1 MSWQSPPTLLQL
13 AIQSLLRNEA
23 LAISALQDLPMEV
36 FPPLFKEASIQRK
49 AKMIKGLVADWPYPC
64 LPVGLLMR
72 NPNLETYQAVLD
84 GADTWLK
91 RKFRP
96 RKPNLQVLDM
106 RNVQYDSCDMRA
118 EREGRDSW
126 MKTVLEKQVVKG
138 QPRSTVRCLKVV
150 SDLAFMCS
158 PNVYQ
163 TQLLK
168 WAEKRKGSLKLYC
181 VKMEIGA
188 SEVYRA
194 LKVLQFLQ
202 PEFIKEV
209 KLNTVSGLPALASF
223 APCISKMSNLRKLQ
237 LLRIFGKS
245 NHTHKEEKHI
255 TKIISV
261 VSKLNHLQHLTIHD
275 VYFLKAHVEQLFRC
289 LKPSLESLSITYCQ
303 LLQPDLESFAQG
315 WNHCQ
320 LKQLSLKGTVLLGL
334 DVTPLKFFLES
345 IAETLRILELE
356 YCKMK
361 DHQLGLLL
369 PALRQCSQ
377 LTCIN
382 FYDNDISMDVLK
394 NLLHSAASLSQLTM
408 ELYPAPAEVYDVHGY
423 VIEERFSHYCAE
435 LMNTVILVRQP
446 QSICFGS
453 YNCYDCNMRY
463 VYEEKTKPCDC
474 SQEIQEDDFED

>member
-1 MSWQSPPTLLQL
+1 MSWQAPLTLSQL
-13 AIQSLLRNEA
+13 AIQSLLRDEA
-23 LAISALQDLPMEV
+23 LAISALQDLPMEF
-36 FPPLFKEASIQRK
+36 FPPLFKEADTQRK
-49 AKMIKGLVADWPYPC
+49 TKMIKSLVADWPYPC
-64 LPVGLLMR
+64 LPVGSLMR

-91 RKFRP
+91 RRFRP
-96 RKPNLQVLDM
+96 RKQKLQVLDM
-106 RNVQYDSCDMRA
+106 RNVQCDSRDT

-150 SDLAFMCS
+150 IDLAFMSS

-168 WAEKRKGSLKLYC
+168 WAEERKGFLKLCC
-181 VKMEIGA
+181 VKMEIGT

-209 KLNTVSGLPALASF
+209 KLNTVSALPALASF
-223 APCISKMSNLRKLQ
+223 APCISKMSNLCTLQ

-245 NHTHKEEKHI
+245 NPTHKEEKHV

-261 VSKLNHLQHLTIHD
+261 FSKLNHLQHLSMHD
-275 VYFLKAHVEQLFRC
+275 VYFLKGRMEQLFRC
-289 LKPSLESLSITYCQ
+289 LKSPLESLSITCCQ

-320 LKQLSLKGTVLLGL
+320 LKQLSLKSTPLLEL
-334 DVTPLKFFLES
+334 DVTPLKFFLEN
-345 IAETLRILELE
+345 IADTLRILDLE
-356 YCKMK
+356 YCKMNDK
-361 DHQLGLLL
+361 QLELLL

-377 LTCIN
+377 LTSIN
-382 FYDNDISMDVLK
+382 FYDNDISMDVLRK
-394 NLLHSAASLSQLTM
+394 LLHSAASLSQLTM

-446 QSICFGS
+446 RSICFGS
-453 YNCYDCNMRY
+453 YNCYDCDMRY
-463 VYEEKTKPCDC
+463 LYEDKTKPCDC
-474 SQEIQEDDFED
+474 AQEIQEDDFED